1 MGKRV
6 SNKETN
12 DFVWSAINSNQDE
25 CIFWP
30 WSGNNSGYGKVTINK
45 KRVYAHR
52 FVCEQVN
59 GAKDGAFACHSCG
72 NGQRG
77 CINPKHLYWGDASS
91 NELDKIAHGTSNRG
105 ERHGMNKLTK
115 EEVVRIKQILKCS
128 TMTYKEIGTFFD
140 VSAGAIHC
148 IAKGRTWAW
157 LK

>member
-1 MGKRV
+1 MKKRV
-6 SNKETN
+6 SNKGTN

-45 KRVYAHR
+45 KRVYVHR
-52 FVCEQVN
+52 FVCEQIN
-59 GAKDGAFACHSCG
+59 GAKEGALACHSCG

-91 NELDKIAHGTSNRG
+91 NELDKVAHGTSNRG

-115 EEVVRIKQILKCS
+115 EEVLVIKHLVQTS
-128 TMTYKEIGTFFD
+128 TMNCREIASLFN
-140 VSAGAIHC
+140 VSSGAIYD
-148 IAKGRTWAW
+148 IKMGRNWAW